1 MVAHRLRTVV
11 AARVVEH
18 GRWSMRASA
27 VAALRLRRHS
37 SQAPELG
44 LDSCGTWLN
53 WPIASE
59 IFLEQGSNP
68 CPLHWQADS
77 LPLAHQGS
85 PI

>member
-1 MVAHRLRTVV
+1 MVMHRLRTVV
-11 AARVVEH
+11 AAQVVEL
-18 GRWSMRASA
+18 GRWSMRASV

-44 LDSCGTWLN
+44 LGSCGTWLKC
-53 WPIASE
+53 PIASE

-77 LPLAHQGS
+77 LPLVHQGS